1 MSFNPIITTMAT
13 RRCWLTMDV
22 NIGCNKLPLQTSS
35 MEIFLG
41 GGYTHASFT
50 MATCCNYRRHLE
62 LCVNFETT
70 PSGARSIFVRSA
82 LCQGAMST
90 PKAYTGTVFCRRD
103 GMFPHLSLL
112 DCEEVV
118 WHITPCHIARY
129 CFNASVSV
137 CLNLEDITFLLSSTD
152 GWNLLYSDRL
162 ALMFSSKTAQGKIS
176 ILTLAPFHWRLSK

>member
-35 MEIFLG
+35 MDIFFWG
-41 GGYTHASFT
+41 GTHT
-50 MATCCNYRRHLE
+50 RPLQWRHAAIIEEE

-70 PSGARSIFVRSA
+70 PSGARSFFVRSA

-90 PKAYTGTVFCRRD
+90 PKAHTGTVFCRRD

-162 ALMFSSKTAQGKIS
+162 ALMFSSKTARGKIS